1 MIVMKF
7 GGSSVESGDA
17 IARLADIVES
27 QRARNPVVVVS
38 ALGKTTDRLLEFA
51 EEARRGGRYQ
61 ASKILDELQEYHFDV
76 AEEVAQGAILDWLER
91 SLQRG
96 FRDLRVMLFE
106 VAEEGRELT
115 PALHDEIVS
124 FGERMS
130 SEIVTAALQ
139 TAGTDA
145 VHVDARQ
152 LILTDDHHTRATP
165 LYWECYAKLRRAIL
179 PLSENRVVVLGG
191 FIGSTENGATTTLG
205 RGGSDLTASIVG
217 AGISADEIQIWTDV
231 DGMLT
236 CDPRVLP
243 GGYRLKAISYE
254 EAATLARAGAKVLHP
269 ETVAPAVRQ
278 RIPIVIRN
286 SRRPEVEGTR
296 ITEVAPVCSN
306 PVKAIACKSDLT
318 VLELRPRDGAD
329 PDKLAAALAEM
340 CARHGMP
347 AEFLSR
353 SSDAIFLAL
362 KSSARYQNLPFELS
376 GCLEVHL
383 HLASAILTLAGQGIS
398 SAPDTASRA
407 IVALNPISA
416 IAVSGIPAG
425 NTVSLIVPNKELKR
439 AAGILHREFF
449 GRVDPSVF
457 VESPDQPFQKPE
469 PFSSFVES
477 TDRAS
482 RLATNRRP
490 HPLRVVSQN

>member
-76 AEEVAQGAILDWLER
+76 AEQVAQGAILDWLER

-115 PALHDEIVS
+115 PALQDEIVS

-130 SEIVTAALQ
+130 SEIVTAAVQ

-165 LYWECYAKLRRAIL
+165 LYWGCYAKLRRAIL

-236 CDPRVLP
+236 CDPRVLY

-254 EAATLARAGAKVLHP
+254 EAATLARSGAKVLHP

-296 ITEVAPVCSN
+296 ITEVTPACSN

-329 PDKLAAALAEM
+329 PDKLATALAEM

-398 SAPDTASRA
+398 NAPDTAARA

-425 NTVSLIVPNKELKR
+425 NAVSLIVPNKELKR